1 MQQPHKEVVMGT
13 YRRHGK
19 STIADKVFLF
29 SEVTLLCLSSLV
41 ASYFYNTL
49 NPHIPLDYRLINAV
63 LFAAAVMLCALSVGL
78 YDQKLR
84 ENHGGIIKRV
94 MITLLFSALLLEGI
108 IFNLFPFLHIS
119 VLYLAV
125 SSVLALLSLSGFRA
139 LFHYHDI
146 TRISRRRVLVLGAG
160 ERASIIERRMRRSVD
175 KRFFEIVGFA
185 HIEGDKSACIPE
197 EKLVSFDYQQ
207 NLFQYAVD
215 NGIDQLVIACDE
227 RRNMLPVE
235 DLFKCKSRGIEVIEI
250 LDFIERETGQ
260 IAVNL
265 IYPSW
270 IIYGNGLDLNQRFKT
285 NLDYKLNLLLA
296 VILLA
301 VTWPIMLL
309 TALLIY
315 LEDGR
320 RTGTSVFYRQVR
332 VGFDGK
338 PFYILK
344 FRSMKPDAEK
354 NGARWASADD
364 DRVTRVGKYI
374 RKYRI
379 DELPQLMN
387 VLKGEMGF
395 VGPRPERPEFVNEL
409 VKDIPYY
416 SQRHNVKPGLTGWA
430 QLKYPYGATAED
442 AQEKLKFDLYYIKHR
457 SLLLDLMILVRTVEI
472 VLFGKGR

>member
-1 MQQPHKEVVMGT
+1 
-13 YRRHGK
+13 
-19 STIADKVFLF
+19 
-29 SEVTLLCLSSLV
+29 
-41 ASYFYNTL
+41 
-49 NPHIPLDYRLINAV
+49 
-63 LFAAAVMLCALSVGL
+63 
-78 YDQKLR
+78 
-84 ENHGGIIKRV
+84 
-94 MITLLFSALLLEGI
+94 
-108 IFNLFPFLHIS
+108 
-119 VLYLAV
+119 
-125 SSVLALLSLSGFRA
+125 
-139 LFHYHDI
+139 
-146 TRISRRRVLVLGAG
+146 
-160 ERASIIERRMRRSVD
+160 MRRSVD

>member
-1 MQQPHKEVVMGT
+1 MGT

-19 STIADKVFLF
+19 STIADKLFLI
-29 SEVTLLCLSSLV
+29 SEVSLLCLSSLV
-41 ASYFYNTL
+41 ASYIYNSL
-49 NPHIPLDYRLINAV
+49 NPHISLDYRLLNAV

-84 ENHGGIIKRV
+84 ESHGGIIKRV
-94 MITLLFSALLLEGI
+94 LITLLFSALLLEGVV
-108 IFNLFPFLHIS
+108 FNLLPMLHIS
-119 VLYLAV
+119 SLYLAV
-125 SSVLALLSLSGFRA
+125 ASVIALFSLTAFRA
-139 LFHYHDI
+139 LFHYNDI

-185 HIEGDKSACIPE
+185 HIDGDKCASIPE
-197 EKLVSFDYQQ
+197 EKLITFDYKT
-207 NLFQYAVD
+207 NLFQFAVD
-215 NGIDQLVIACDE
+215 KGIDQLVIACDE

-285 NLDYKLNLLLA
+285 NLDYKLNLVLALLM
-296 VILLA
+296 LL

-320 RTGTSVFYRQVR
+320 KTGASIFYRQVR

-387 VLKGEMGF
+387 VFKGEMGF

-457 SLLLDLMILVRTVEI
+457 SLLLDLMILIRTVEI

>member
-1 MQQPHKEVVMGT
+1 MSIASRYG
-13 YRRHGK
+13 RN
-19 STIADKVFLF
+19 TIADKLFLLG
-29 SEVTLLCLSSLV
+29 ELVLLALSSML
-41 ASYFYNTL
+41 ASYIYSFYA
-49 NPHIPLDYRLINAV
+49 PLISLDHRLINAL
-63 LFAAAVMLCALSVGL
+63 LFAASVMLCALSVGL

-84 ENHGGIIKRV
+84 EGQKGIIKRV
-94 MITLLFSALLLEGI
+94 VITLAFNAILLEFIVFQLFSS
-108 IFNLFPFLHIS
+108 LHIGT
-119 VLYLAV
+119 VYLAIA
-125 SSVLALLSLSGFRA
+125 SGLAALFLSCFRA

-146 TRISRRRVLVLGAG
+146 TRISRRRILILGAG
-160 ERASIIERRMRRSVD
+160 ERASIIERRMRRNVD
-175 KRFFEIVGFA
+175 KRNFEIFGFTP
-185 HIEGDKSACIPE
+185 IEGDKNAGIPE
-197 EKLVSFDYQQ
+197 HRLTRFDYQ
-207 NLFQYAVD
+207 NDLFQFVSE
-215 NGIDQLVIACDE
+215 NNIDQLVIACDE

-235 DLFKCKSRGIEVIEI
+235 HLFKCKTRGIDVIEI

-270 IIYGNGLDLNQRFKT
+270 VIYANGLDLNQRFKT
-285 NLDYKLNLLLA
+285 NLDYKLNLILA
-296 VILLA
+296 VLMLA
-301 VTWPIMLL
+301 VTWPIMLI

-320 RTGTSVFYRQVR
+320 STGAPIFYRQLR

-344 FRSMKPDAEK
+344 FRSMRHDAEK
-354 NGARWASADD
+354 NGARWATTND
-364 DRVTRVGKYI
+364 DRVTRVGRII

-387 VLKGEMGF
+387 VLAGEMGF
-395 VGPRPERPEFVNEL
+395 VGPRPERPEFVHQL

-416 SQRHNVKPGLTGWA
+416 NQRHNVKPGLTGWA
-430 QLKYPYGATAED
+430 QLKYPYGSTAED

-457 SLLLDLMILVRTVEI
+457 SLFLDLMILIRTVEI

>member
-1 MQQPHKEVVMGT
+1 MSIASRYG
-13 YRRHGK
+13 RN
-19 STIADKVFLF
+19 TIADKLFLLG
-29 SEVTLLCLSSLV
+29 ELVLLALSSML
-41 ASYFYNTL
+41 ASYIYSFYAS
-49 NPHIPLDYRLINAV
+49 PISLDHRLINA
-63 LFAAAVMLCALSVGL
+63 LIFAASVMLCALSVGL

-84 ENHGGIIKRV
+84 EGQKGIIKRV
-94 MITLLFSALLLEGI
+94 VITLTFNAILLEFIVFQLFS
-108 IFNLFPFLHIS
+108 FLHIGT
-119 VLYLAV
+119 VYLAIA
-125 SSVLALLSLSGFRA
+125 SGLAALFLSCFRA

-146 TRISRRRVLVLGAG
+146 TRISRRRILILGAG
-160 ERASIIERRMRRSVD
+160 ERASIIERRMRRNVD
-175 KRFFEIVGFA
+175 KRNFEIFGFTP
-185 HIEGDKSACIPE
+185 IEGDKNAGIPE
-197 EKLVSFDYQQ
+197 HRLTRFDYQ
-207 NLFQYAVD
+207 NDLFQFVSE
-215 NGIDQLVIACDE
+215 NNIDQLVIACDE

-235 DLFKCKSRGIEVIEI
+235 HLFKCKTRGIDVIEI

-270 IIYGNGLDLNQRFKT
+270 VIYANGLDLNQRFKT
-285 NLDYKLNLLLA
+285 NLDYKLNLILA
-296 VILLA
+296 VLMLA
-301 VTWPIMLL
+301 VTWPIMLI

-320 RTGTSVFYRQVR
+320 STGAPIFYRQLR

-344 FRSMKPDAEK
+344 FRSMRHDAEK
-354 NGARWASADD
+354 NGARWATTND
-364 DRVTRVGKYI
+364 DRVTRVGRII

-387 VLKGEMGF
+387 VLAGEMGF
-395 VGPRPERPEFVNEL
+395 VGPRPERPEFVHQL

-416 SQRHNVKPGLTGWA
+416 NQRHNVKPGLTGWA
-430 QLKYPYGATAED
+430 QLKYPYGSTAED

-457 SLLLDLMILVRTVEI
+457 SLFLDLMILIRTVEI

>member
-1 MQQPHKEVVMGT
+1 MGT

-19 STIADKVFLF
+19 STIADKLFLI

-41 ASYFYNTL
+41 ASYIYSKYYAQV
-49 NPHIPLDYRLINAV
+49 PLDYRLINAV
-63 LFAAAVMLCALSVGL
+63 LFAATVMLCALSVGL

-84 ENHGGIIKRV
+84 ESQGGILKRV
-94 MITLLFSALLLEGI
+94 LITLLFSAVLLEGV
-108 IFNLFPFLHIS
+108 IFNIFSFLHIS
-119 VLYLAV
+119 PLYLLAACIF
-125 SSVLALLSLSGFRA
+125 ALLSLSGFRA
-139 LFHYHDI
+139 LFHYHDV

-160 ERASIIERRMRRSVD
+160 ERASIIERRMRRNVD
-175 KRFFEIVGFA
+175 RRFFDLVGFA
-185 HIEGDKSACIPE
+185 NIDGDKSAGIPE
-197 EKLVSFDYQQ
+197 SKLISFDYKE

-235 DLFKCKSRGIEVIEI
+235 HLFKCKSRGIEVIEI

-270 IIYGNGLDLNQRFKT
+270 VIYGNGLDLNQRFKT
-285 NLDYKLNLLLA
+285 NLDYKLNLVLALL
-296 VILLA
+296 LLV
-301 VTWPIMLL
+301 VTWPIMLV

-320 RTGTSVFYRQVR
+320 KTGASIFYKQVR

-338 PFYILK
+338 PFYIQK

-379 DELPQLMN
+379 DELPQLLN
-387 VLKGEMGF
+387 VFKGEMGF

-409 VKDIPYY
+409 AKDIPYY

-457 SLLLDLMILVRTVEI
+457 SLLLDLMILIRTVEI

>member
-1 MQQPHKEVVMGT
+1 MGT

>member
-1 MQQPHKEVVMGT
+1 MGT

-364 DRVTRVGKYI
+364 DRVTRVGK
-374 RKYRI
+374 
-379 DELPQLMN
+379 
-387 VLKGEMGF
+387 
-395 VGPRPERPEFVNEL
+395 
-409 VKDIPYY
+409 
-416 SQRHNVKPGLTGWA
+416 
-430 QLKYPYGATAED
+430 
-442 AQEKLKFDLYYIKHR
+442 
-457 SLLLDLMILVRTVEI
+457 
-472 VLFGKGR
+472 

>member
-1 MQQPHKEVVMGT
+1 MGT

-19 STIADKVFLF
+19 STIADKLFLI
-29 SEVTLLCLSSLV
+29 SEVSLLCLSSLV
-41 ASYFYNTL
+41 ASYLHNILT
-49 NPHIPLDYRLINAV
+49 PQISLDYRLINAA

-84 ENHGGIIKRV
+84 ESHGGIVKRV
-94 MITLLFSALLLEGI
+94 LITLLFSALLLEGI
-108 IFNLFPFLHIS
+108 VFNLAPSLHIS
-119 VLYLAV
+119 SLYLAV
-125 SSVLALLSLSGFRA
+125 ASIIALFSLTAFRA
-139 LFHYHDI
+139 LFHYNDI

-185 HIEGDKSACIPE
+185 HIDGDKCASIPE
-197 EKLVSFDYQQ
+197 EKLITFDYK
-207 NLFQYAVD
+207 NKLFQFAID

-270 IIYGNGLDLNQRFKT
+270 IIYGNGLELNQRFKT
-285 NLDYKLNLLLA
+285 NLDYKLNLVLALLM
-296 VILLA
+296 LF

-320 RTGTSVFYRQVR
+320 KTGASVFYRQVR

-379 DELPQLMN
+379 DELPQLLN

-457 SLLLDLMILVRTVEI
+457 SLLLDLTILIRTVEI